1 MSPAT
6 ESQRILTCLWKYIV
20 ITTFHLN
27 TGILVF
33 HTLYITGINYYIIPV
48 ICYHDSWSLSDHY
61 LFHHVRFYSVGVI
74 IRTVEIQCMESLEL
88 WGYSSFTLSNLRITI
103 SVVENLFHYHSKSA
117 LYHWPCL
124 HHIKTTD
131 IFMSFN
137 THILHLHSFS
147 SLSYR
152 LSVIHYHYF
161 YR

>member
-1 MSPAT
+1 MEIYCHHNIPSKYRYTSISHPVHNRH
-6 ESQRILTCLWKYIV
+6 QLLYYTC
-20 ITTFHLN
+20 N
-27 TGILVF
+27 
-33 HTLYITGINYYIIPV
+33 